1 MDIEYVPVVP
11 DTSMM
16 RKAGQTG
23 YSFSEIV
30 SELVDNS
37 IDAMI
42 ENEKLI
48 VNINIEPD
56 TVEVIDNA
64 VGMNKKELNEA
75 AILAKCKKEA
85 GKLGL
90 YGLGLKTSCVALGG
104 FFEVT
109 SLKKGESSAYK
120 TWWDEEDWEQRNEWA
135 LPMETLSE
143 TPEEL
148 LESKHGTIVKIKKL
162 RYKAG
167 NKINQLRGD
176 IGKRFAPFINKKIVE
191 ISVNDQP
198 CKALTPDLMEDS
210 KRDVSIKTSHGLIT
224 GWVGLLKNSSQ
235 RGYYGFDTFRFGRMI
250 TCYDKIGFNPHPA
263 VARVVG
269 ELHMN
274 HIPVTANKREW
285 EKDTPEYEE
294 AVILIQEN
302 IKDIVSWSRKL
313 AVEKR
318 VGVVEKN
325 KLEQFKEGL
334 AEAIKS
340 DELKEYTRPERE
352 VSSSNVD
359 EDNLPSE
366 KNIKNMEEKTKDD
379 KNFKMKIEI
388 EKRDEQTIPDKG
400 SVEPQ
405 DTGRKRIPKK
415 THLVSKNQI
424 IVKGRIFDYH
434 HEWSHLGENGPIY
447 EKYYD
452 KDARKLEVFTN
463 MDFPAV
469 HVTEDRAYYAFTQ
482 IVEAIAMIM
491 IEEANADF
499 DKFDDIRQI
508 LLRESAKYV
517 AELRD

>member
-1 MDIEYVPVVP
+1 MTIEYVSVVP

-42 ENEKLI
+42 DNVELI

-56 TVEVIDNA
+56 IVEIIDNA
-64 VGMNKKELNEA
+64 IGMNKTELNDA
-75 AILAKCKKEA
+75 AILAKCKKEE

-104 FFEVT
+104 YFEVI
-109 SLKKGESSAYK
+109 SLKRGETSAYK
-120 TWWDEEDWEQRNEWA
+120 TWWDEEEWEQRHEWA

-143 TPEEL
+143 IPDYL
-148 LESKHGTIVKIKKL
+148 NQSKHGTIVRVKKL
-162 RYKAG
+162 RFKAG

-176 IGKRFAPFINKKIVE
+176 IGKRFAPFINKDIVE
-191 ISVNDQP
+191 IIVNNQP
-198 CKALTPDLMEDS
+198 CKALTPDIMDDT
-210 KRDVSIKTSHGLIT
+210 KRDISMVTSKGPIT
-224 GWVGLLKNSSQ
+224 GWVALLKNSSQ

-269 ELHMN
+269 ELHLN
-274 HIPVTANKREW
+274 HVPVTANKREW
-285 EKDTPEYEE
+285 EKGSPEYEE
-294 AVILIQEN
+294 AERLIAEN
-302 IKDIVSWSRKL
+302 IKEILTQSRKL
-313 AVEKR
+313 ATEKR
-318 VGVVEKN
+318 VGIVEKN

-334 AEAIKS
+334 SEAIKS
-340 DELKEYTRPERE
+340 EDLKEYTRPERE
-352 VSSSNVD
+352 VSSSSD
-359 EDNLPSE
+359 QGDIHYSE
-366 KNIKNMEEKTKDD
+366 KDIKKEEDIKLQNSNIQMPVEV
-379 KNFKMKIEI
+379 
-388 EKRDEQTIPDKG
+388 EKRDKQTIPNKG
-400 SVEPQ
+400 RIEPQ
-405 DTGRKRIPKK
+405 NSGRKRIPKK
-415 THLVSKNQI
+415 THLVNKNQI
-424 IVKGRIFDYH
+424 IVKGRIFDYQ

-447 EKYYD
+447 EKYYN
-452 KDARKLEVFTN
+452 KDDRKLEVFTN
-463 MDFPAV
+463 LDFPAV
-469 HVTEDRAYYAFTQ
+469 HVTDDRAYYAFTQ
-482 IVEAIAMIM
+482 IVEAIAMVM
-491 IEEANADF
+491 VEEANADF

>member
-1 MDIEYVPVVP
+1 MSIEYVSVIP
-11 DTSMM
+11 DPSMM

-23 YSFSEIV
+23 YSFSEII

-42 ENEKLI
+42 ENVKLI

-64 VGMNKKELNEA
+64 FGMNKKEMNDA
-75 AILAKCKKEA
+75 AVLAKCKKEA

-104 FFEVT
+104 YFEVI
-109 SLKKGESSAYK
+109 SLKRGESSAYK
-120 TWWDEEDWEQRNEWA
+120 TWWDEEEWEQRHEWA

-143 TPEEL
+143 VPDQL
-148 LESKHGTIVKIKKL
+148 KQSKHGTIVRIKKL

-176 IGKRFAPFINKKIVE
+176 IGRRFAPFINKEIVE
-191 ISVNDQP
+191 IQVNDQP
-198 CKALTPDLMEDS
+198 CKALTANIMEDT
-210 KRDVSIKTSHGLIT
+210 KRDISIETSHGPIT
-224 GWVGLLKNSSQ
+224 GWVALLKNSSQ

-250 TCYDKIGFNPHPA
+250 TCYDKISFNPHPA

-274 HIPVTANKREW
+274 HVPVTANKREW
-285 EKDTPEYEE
+285 EKDSPEYEE
-294 AVILIQEN
+294 AERLIAEN
-302 IKDIVSWSRKL
+302 IKEILAESRKL
-313 AVEKR
+313 ATEKR
-318 VGVVEKN
+318 VGTVEKN

-340 DELKEYTRPERE
+340 DQLKEYTRPERE
-352 VSSSNVD
+352 VSSSHKDGNSQ
-359 EDNLPSE
+359 ETE
-366 KNIKNMEEKTKDD
+366 KNTKNEED
-379 KNFKMKIEI
+379 KIIENTNVEMQLEV
-388 EKRDEQTIPDKG
+388 EKRDEQTIPSKG

-405 DTGRKRIPKK
+405 NTGRKRIPKK
-415 THLVSKNQI
+415 THLVNKNQI
-424 IVKGRIFDYH
+424 IVKGRIFDYQ
-434 HEWSHLGENGPIY
+434 HEWSHLGEDGPIY

-452 KDARKLEVFTN
+452 KNARKLEVFTN
-463 MDFPAV
+463 LDFPAV

-491 IEEANADF
+491 VEEANADF

-508 LLRESAKYV
+508 LLRESSKYV